1 MNRNHKKSGFTLI
14 ELLVVIAIIAILAS
28 MLLPALQ
35 QAREKARQISCAANL
50 KQVGLGSLMYAND
63 NNDRY
68 PRNTWSSDAALNL
81 TYHFNNVNGASI
93 TSPHRPWFWHIYDY
107 VKDVKVFVCPSSTSN
122 SVWSD
127 YGFNR
132 FLGDWSPGTITGISQ
147 ASYRIL
153 AGDGNSSWWDDH
165 SDWPRMVE
173 RHNNQIN
180 LVFCDGH
187 VESMKKLNFW
197 TQPDRMHPNKTAW
210 RNAGSNMT
218 NP

>member
-1 MNRNHKKSGFTLI
+1 MNRKRMVLGFTLI

-63 NNDRY
+63 YNDRY
-68 PRNTWSSDAALNL
+68 PPNIWSDTLPTI
-81 TYHFNNVNGASI
+81 TYHFNNVNGTSI

-153 AGDGNSSWWDDH
+153 AGDGNSSWWDDY

-197 TQPDRMHPNKTAW
+197 TQHDRMHPSKVAW
-210 RNAGSNMT
+210 RNNGTNMT

>member
-1 MNRNHKKSGFTLI
+1 MDRIVRRLGFTLI

-35 QAREKARQISCAANL
+35 QAREKARQISCTSNL
-50 KQVGLGSLMYAND
+50 KQVGLGSLMYADD

-68 PRNTWSSDAALNL
+68 PMSTWSDTLPSI
-81 TYHFNNVNGASI
+81 TYSFNNVNGAAIVSQ
-93 TSPHRPWFWHIYDY
+93 HRPWFWHIYDY
-107 VKDVKVFVCPSSTSN
+107 VKDVKVFVCPSNSSNN
-122 SVWSD
+122 SVWNN
-127 YGFNR
+127 YGYNR
-132 FLGDWSPGTITGISQ
+132 YLSLLSPGTVTGISK
-147 ASYRIL
+147 ASYRIM
-153 AGDGNSSWWDDH
+153 AGDGNSDYWDMNY
-165 SDWPRMVE
+165 DWPRMVE

-197 TQPDRMHPNKTAW
+197 TQPDRMHPTKTAW
-210 RNAGSNMT
+210 RSANSDMA